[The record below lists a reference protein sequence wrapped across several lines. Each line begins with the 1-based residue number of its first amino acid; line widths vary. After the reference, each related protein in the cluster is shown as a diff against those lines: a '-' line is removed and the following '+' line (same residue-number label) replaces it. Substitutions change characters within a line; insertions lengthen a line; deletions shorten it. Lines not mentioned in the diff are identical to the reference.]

1 MDAGL
6 RRARQPAIHAGGL
19 TNFDQRPLKPA
30 ELSKDKAL
38 LLLKLKPKMPAH
50 QPVGTTTTKA
60 TPARGKRAPKDA
72 EQQETAPVTEVFAVD
87 QVNASF
93 LESLLGYNARR
104 ASLSLVGV
112 FVKCMEGFDLKIVE
126 FSLLSLV
133 GGNPGIT
140 SRQLCQQLDVLPPN
154 MVGMIEVMTRRGFL
168 ERRPHPRDGRAMGL
182 YLTEAGRAL
191 VDQAE
196 PQLKASES
204 AAVSHLSVEEQQ
216 QLLNLLQKLYR

>member
-1 MDAGL
+1 MATRRLRLLTEDFLDRWNSNRAKLVEDAAFL
-6 RRARQPAIHAGGL
+6 L
-19 TNFDQRPLKPA
+19 LNLKPN
-30 ELSKDKAL
+30 
-38 LLLKLKPKMPAH
+38 MPAE
-50 QPVGTTTTKA
+50 QSVGIA
-60 TPARGKRAPKDA
+60 SPLAPAKRKKRVAAVVPEVDESPA
-72 EQQETAPVTEVFAVD
+72 EVFSVD
-87 QVNASF
+87 RVNACF

-133 GGNPGIT
+133 GSNPGIT
-140 SRQLCQQLDVLPPN
+140 ARQLCQQLDVLPPN
-154 MVGMIEVMTRRGFL
+154 MVGMIDALMRRGFL

-182 YLTEAGRAL
+182 YLTETGRAL

-204 AAVSHLSVEEQQ
+204 AAVSHLNAQEQA
-216 QLLNLLQKLYR
+216 QLMALLQKLYR

>member
-30 ELSKDKAL
+30 ELRKDKAL

-50 QPVGTTTTKA
+50 QPVGTTTT

-72 EQQETAPVTEVFAVD
+72 EQQETVPAAEVFAVD

-133 GGNPGIT
+133 GATPA
-140 SRQLCQQLDVLPPN
+140 SPRVSCASSS
-154 MVGMIEVMTRRGFL
+154 MCC
-168 ERRPHPRDGRAMGL
+168 RPIWWA
-182 YLTEAGRAL
+182 
-191 VDQAE
+191 
-196 PQLKASES
+196 
-204 AAVSHLSVEEQQ
+204 
-216 QLLNLLQKLYR
+216 

>member
-30 ELSKDKAL
+30 ELRKDKAL

-60 TPARGKRAPKDA
+60 TPARGKRDA
-72 EQQETAPVTEVFAVD
+72 EAPAAEVFAVD

-216 QLLNLLQKLYR
+216 QLLSLLQKLYR